1 VEEAKEVR
9 AVWRVGEGRSVGK
22 RKEEDKEE
30 KEESEEE
37 EEEEEEEEDE
47 GFAEKDFRVGV
58 ARWASRLP
66 RRECG

>member
-1 VEEAKEVR
+1 MEEAKEVR
-9 AVWRVGEGRSVGK
+9 AADGGEGRSTGK

-30 KEESEEE
+30 EKEEG
-37 EEEEEEEEDE
+37 EEDE